1 MPIVYTTLGRV
12 VKSDCPASVESDACL
27 PDCLADHAAPPAV
40 VELFSRWVR
49 QADATDSGRIEI
61 RSRSEPNPTTGR
73 PYAHATVDE
82 AIRWLVKHRLVMRVA
97 PGRGRGH
104 HPIYF
109 VRWSFAHPTLTQR
122 ARNDEA
128 RHARNARRYGPFTQ
142 KLGNGYQS
150 RTQTGIASQRP
161 YARER
166 DLEERQRRTERSLK
180 DTPRLPVTQ
189 THAFRYVT
197 AQLGQEIDRT
207 FRRRGE
213 QNRQLLRAAFAASI
227 KRRFEDGSLQPGR
240 QLGVITKRLRW
251 AIADVDEDRADDLC
265 GDAPPRH
272 AYSWAGKLVAE
283 ALGGPSSATRTTLQR
298 ASAEARPVALVDHEA
313 ERRDLAA
320 ERIASDVARRTVA
333 AEMGA
338 ETIADGL
345 RAQDPGPRPKPQRA
359 ARWRSGSTSWTNTP
373 TRRVAV
379 GPVLVADLIGSFA
392 ADYGAAVTSEGAPC

>member
-27 PDCLADHAAPPAV
+27 PDCLADHAAPPSV
-40 VELFSRWVR
+40 IELFARWVR

-61 RSRSEPNPTTGR
+61 LTRSEPNPTTGK

-82 AIRWLVKHRLVMRVA
+82 ALRWLTKHRLVLRVA
-97 PGRGRGH
+97 LGRGRGH
-104 HPIYF
+104 HPVYF

-142 KLGNGYQS
+142 KLGNGYQA

-313 ERRDLAA
+313 ERR
-320 ERIASDVARRTVA
+320 ESVA
-333 AEMGA
+333 ALDAMLAG
-338 ETIADGL
+338 TGFTRWVDKL
-345 RAQDPGPRPKPQRA
+345 RAEDPGPRLKPR
-359 ARWRSGSTSWTNTP
+359 RDRRGRSGITSDAGRMLSNTA

-379 GPVLVADLIGSFA
+379 GPVLVADLVGSFA
-392 ADYGAAVTSEGAPC
+392 AKCAAPLEG